1 MTDNVDKPNH
11 YTFGKFECIDVIEEL
26 SKQNNLQ
33 GAEGFLYGNILK
45 YLWRYKHKNGIEDLQ
60 KARWYLDRLISNTE
74 NDFKPVEDNN
84 EDNKLIKCERKLSKR
99 DLRVMRELETAL
111 KMINDFQTNCLLMS
125 IQKQIALILGMGAT
139 SFLLNQIVDTYKS
152 LAKANSE
159 LSMLKSE
166 LESEL
171 KIYYGEK

>member
-1 MTDNVDKPNH
+1 MTDSINKPNH

-111 KMINDFQTNCLLMS
+111 KMINDFQTNCLLIS

>member
-1 MTDNVDKPNH
+1 MTDSINKPNH

-33 GAEGFLYGNILK
+33 GAEGFLYGNIIK

-111 KMINDFQTNCLLMS
+111 KMINDFQTNCLLIS

>member
-1 MTDNVDKPNH
+1 MTDNIEKPSH

-33 GAEGFLYGNILK
+33 GAEGFLYGNIIK

-111 KMINDFQTNCLLMS
+111 KMINDFQTNCLLIS

>member
-1 MTDNVDKPNH
+1 MTDNINKPNH

-33 GAEGFLYGNILK
+33 GIEGFLYGNIIK

-111 KMINDFQTNCLLMS
+111 KMINDFQTNCLLIS